1 MLIKDDQ
8 LIEFLQKNIQCVF
21 TIKHFLLFERTVFI
35 KSEIKLN
42 LITLIV
48 TSFVTVYSIVRN
60 QAKYQKYALG
70 FSLESTKLS
79 CYLWKLFNQTDSI
92 QFPQVMYLN
101 LNGLMARYLNGYLG
115 SILSQDYVML
125 SNCFYLFSMLYQ
137 SFYKQFLFY
146 DKHKYS
152 SNTAT
157 IFLKW
162 KKINQITIRGYKW
175 QIILDSDFMVFTI
188 FQLALS

>member
-1 MLIKDDQ
+1 MHWVFLWNRRNYLATCGNYLIKQ
-8 LIEFLQKNIQCVF
+8 IPF
-21 TIKHFLLFERTVFI
+21 
-35 KSEIKLN
+35 
-42 LITLIV
+42 
-48 TSFVTVYSIVRN
+48 RN

-92 QFPQVMYLN
+92 QLPQIMYLN
-101 LNGLMARYLNGYLG
+101 LSNSQMAIYLNGYLG

-137 SFYKQFLFY
+137 SFCKQFLFY
-146 DKHKYS
+146 DKHKHS

-157 IFLKW
+157 IFLKR
-162 KKINQITIRGYKW
+162 KKNNQITIRGYK
-175 QIILDSDFMVFTI
+175 
-188 FQLALS
+188 

>member
-8 LIEFLQKNIQCVF
+8 LIEFLQKNIQFVF

-42 LITLIV
+42 PITLIV

-70 FSLESTKLS
+70 FSFESTKLY
-79 CYLWKLFNQTDSI
+79 CYQWKLFNQTDSN

-101 LNGLMARYLNGYLG
+101 LNSLMARYLNGYLIRLSARITSVIQLLL
-115 SILSQDYVML
+115 SIF
-125 SNCFYLFSMLYQ
+125 N
-137 SFYKQFLFY
+137 
-146 DKHKYS
+146 
-152 SNTAT
+152 
-157 IFLKW
+157 
-162 KKINQITIRGYKW
+162 
-175 QIILDSDFMVFTI
+175 
-188 FQLALS
+188 ALSKFL

>member
-1 MLIKDDQ
+1 MCLY
-8 LIEFLQKNIQCVF
+8 L
-21 TIKHFLLFERTVFI
+21 KHFLLFERTVFI

-48 TSFVTVYSIVRN
+48 TSFVTVYSIARN

-70 FSLESTKLS
+70 FSLKSTKLS

-101 LNGLMARYLNGYLG
+101 LSYSLMAIYLNGYLS

-125 SNCFYLFSMLYQ
+125 SSCFYLFSMLYQ

-157 IFLKW
+157 IFLK
-162 KKINQITIRGYKW
+162 
-175 QIILDSDFMVFTI
+175 
-188 FQLALS
+188 

>member
-1 MLIKDDQ
+1 MCLYYKTF
-8 LIEFLQKNIQCVF
+8 FLFQ
-21 TIKHFLLFERTVFI
+21 RTVFI

-70 FSLESTKLS
+70 FFLESTKLS

-101 LNGLMARYLNGYLG
+101 LNSLMARYLNGYLG

-125 SNCFYLFSMLYQ
+125 SSCFFYFQYFVKFFINNFCFMTNTNIAVTLRRFFSNEEKLM
-137 SFYKQFLFY
+137 K
-146 DKHKYS
+146 
-152 SNTAT
+152 
-157 IFLKW
+157 
-162 KKINQITIRGYKW
+162 
-175 QIILDSDFMVFTI
+175 
-188 FQLALS
+188 